1 MSVPNGHESEDREHP
16 FATAAMLGGPALQLA
31 DREGLEAVTLRGLAS
46 HLGVHVTSLYNHVL
60 DKEAVLD
67 GMVEHLIQEAN
78 LPTGNMEWEEWIRRF
93 AAAIRA
99 VAHKHPGAFTVF
111 HHRPVQ
117 GLRAAES
124 TEAALAAFR
133 AAGFDLIEACGAIKS
148 TSLAVLGLV
157 LDDLTRLRNP
167 NLRADLSA
175 LPPERFPHFR
185 AAGAIASKVE
195 AWSCLLDALVTGYAA
210 KLSESEA
217 RRRRATSC
225 CKRGPRGT
233 TG

>member
-111 HHRPVQ
+111 HHRP
-117 GLRAAES
+117 G
-124 TEAALAAFR
+124 T
-133 AAGFDLIEACGAIKS
+133 G
-148 TSLAVLGLV
+148 
-157 LDDLTRLRNP
+157 
-167 NLRADLSA
+167 
-175 LPPERFPHFR
+175 
-185 AAGAIASKVE
+185 IASCRVHRG
-195 AWSCLLDALVTGYAA
+195 STGSIPRCRFRSDRS
-210 KLSESEA
+210 L
-217 RRRRATSC
+217 RRDQVDFA
-225 CKRGPRGT
+225 RGT
-233 TG
+233 GACAG